1 MERNEMG
8 DDMSKLETIWILRAV
23 LLISITVA
31 VIWHLATIVY
41 FLWDIKIIIALT
53 LIVFW
58 IDSLKIDV
66 QS

>member
-1 MERNEMG
+1 MERDEMG

>member
-1 MERNEMG
+1 MNK
-8 DDMSKLETIWILRAV
+8 SETMWILRAV

-41 FLWDIKIIIALT
+41 FLWDIKIIIAL
-53 LIVFW
+53 IMVVIW

>member
-1 MERNEMG
+1 MERNEVGNIMNK
-8 DDMSKLETIWILRAV
+8 SETMWILRAV

-41 FLWDIKIIIALT
+41 FLWDIKIIIAL
-53 LIVFW
+53 IMVVIW

>member
-1 MERNEMG
+1 MG
-8 DDMSKLETIWILRAV
+8 DGMSKLETIWILRAV

-53 LIVFW
+53 LIVLW

>member
-8 DDMSKLETIWILRAV
+8 DGMSKLETIWILRAV